1 MKPIFIFDTTLRDG
15 TQAEGIS
22 LTVTDKINIAEALRN
37 LGIHYIE
44 GGWPGSNPK
53 DVEFFRKMKSVS
65 LRPAKLVA
73 FGSTRRKDTKPGQ
86 DKNLLELVKTKPDA
100 FCIFGKT
107 SLLHVKY
114 ALRTSSAENLKMIS
128 DSVGFLK
135 KFKKEVIYDA
145 EHFFDGYIDNPG
157 YALKTLESA
166 ASSGA
171 DWLVLCDTNGGTIP
185 EKLAKIMKEVEKKF
199 PGVKIGIH
207 AHNDCELGVAN
218 SLAACDNGATM
229 VQGTLNGWG
238 ERCGNANLS
247 SVIANLL
254 LKKNYRIPNFTRRNL
269 KHLVKTSRYIDEVA
283 NLIPR
288 KEQPFVGS
296 SAFAHKGGIH
306 VAAVIR
312 NPSTYEHISPELV
325 GNKRRILVSDL
336 SGQSN
341 LRLKS
346 SQLNINMKDKGKI
359 KDVLNEIKIR
369 EAKGYQYEAADAS
382 LKIFLKEY
390 AQKMPVFFDIKSCR
404 VILEYIKK
412 GKGTL
417 KKCEA
422 SVKLS
427 VKGRDIYEAAE
438 GDGPVNALDNAL
450 RKALQD
456 FYPQLKNVSLTD
468 FKVRVLN
475 PKEATAAAVRV
486 FIESS
491 DEDESWTTL
500 GVSEDIIEA
509 SWNALVESIVYKLL
523 KKKKK

>member
-1 MKPIFIFDTTLRDG
+1 MKPVFLFDTTLRDG

-44 GGWPGSNPK
+44 GGWPGAIPR
-53 DVEFFRKMKSVS
+53 DTEFFGKMKSRS

-107 SLLHVKY
+107 SLMHVRD
-114 ALRTSSAENLKMIS
+114 ALNTTPGENLRMIRE
-128 DSVGFLK
+128 SVMFLK
-135 KFKKEVIYDA
+135 KSGKEIIYDA
-145 EHFFDGYIDNPG
+145 EHFFDGFLENSG
-157 YALKTLESA
+157 YAFKTLRA
-166 ASSGA
+166 AVEGGA
-171 DWLVLCDTNGGTIP
+171 DRLVFCDTNGGTIP
-185 EKLAKIMKEVEKKF
+185 EELSRIIKIVKSKF
-199 PGVKIGIH
+199 PGVELGIH

-218 SLAACDNGATM
+218 SLAACDCGATM

-254 LKKNYRIPNFTRRNL
+254 LKKNRKIPNFTKRNL
-269 KHLVKTSRYIDEVA
+269 KKLVKTSRYIDEIA

-296 SAFAHKGGIH
+296 SAFAHKGGVH
-306 VAAVIR
+306 VSAVVK
-312 NPSTYEHISPELV
+312 NPSTYEHIKPELV
-325 GNKRRILVSDL
+325 GNERRILISDL
-336 SGQSN
+336 SGQAN

-346 SQLNINMKDKGKI
+346 RQLDIEMKDKKEI

-369 EAKGYQYEAADAS
+369 EAQGYQYEAADAS
-382 LKIFLKEY
+382 LKIFLKKY
-390 AQKMPVFFDIKSCR
+390 TKKMPVFFEIKSCR
-404 VILEYIKK
+404 VISEYIKK
-412 GKGTL
+412 KDGNL

-422 SVKLS
+422 SVK
-427 VKGRDIYEAAE
+427 VAVRGRDVYEVAE

-450 RKALQD
+450 RKSLRS
-456 FYPQLKNVSLTD
+456 FYPQLKEISLTD

-475 PKEATAAAVRV
+475 PKAATAAAVRV
-486 FIESS
+486 FIESG
-491 DEDESWTTL
+491 DGKERWTTL

-523 KKKKK
+523 KGEK